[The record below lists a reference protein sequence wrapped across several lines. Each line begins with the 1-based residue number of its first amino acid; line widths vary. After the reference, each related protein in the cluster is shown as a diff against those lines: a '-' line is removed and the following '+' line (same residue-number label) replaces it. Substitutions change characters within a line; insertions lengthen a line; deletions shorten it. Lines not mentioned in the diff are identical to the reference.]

1 MGCVVYGV
9 TKSRT
14 RLSDSRFH
22 ANTNTVCLFLLHSS
36 KEDLILFNRGKHLQK
51 GFHGEQDGK
60 KIFCLFPCGC
70 FCFYLKGLASLP
82 VHSGERATDKHLMG
96 ACERMDE
103 LSMSEWKEKGGERRR
118 G

>member
-60 KIFCLFPCGC
+60 KYFA
-70 FCFYLKGLASLP
+70 YSLA
-82 VHSGERATDKHLMG
+82 VAFVFI
-96 ACERMDE
+96 
-103 LSMSEWKEKGGERRR
+103 
-118 G
+118 